1 MDPDLCNGLII
12 PLHQSFGIISK
23 SEIHVNRSDNDFI
36 KILETL
42 ILDFLES
49 NNILG
54 ETQGAF
60 LKDRR
65 IEDQIFSLQG
75 IASLYKSSRK
85 PLYLAFLDLS
95 KAFDRVWRDGL
106 FALLWENGI
115 KEKCWR
121 LLRKMYEKVEN
132 KVIFGDFE
140 LTSSA
145 SKRQFINF
153 DEIFAPIL
161 LFSSMFAKSVIKIE
175 KRVGTNAA
183 LF

>member
-1 MDPDLCNGLII
+1 MDSDVCNGLIT
-12 PLHQSFGIISK
+12 PLHQSSGIISK
-23 SEIHVNRSDNDFI
+23 SEIHVNRSDN
-36 KILETL
+36 LETL

-60 LKDRR
+60 QKDRK

-106 FALLWENGI
+106 FALLWENG
-115 KEKCWR
+115 
-121 LLRKMYEKVEN
+121 
-132 KVIFGDFE
+132 
-140 LTSSA
+140 
-145 SKRQFINF
+145 
-153 DEIFAPIL
+153 
-161 LFSSMFAKSVIKIE
+161 SVRNI
-175 KRVGTNAA
+175 
-183 LF
+183 